1 LRYRDAGVDIDRANQ
16 IVRGIGQL
24 APSTWGPRVLS
35 QIGHFGGL
43 FDAAGLG
50 RSPVLVCSVDGV
62 GTKTRIAALA
72 GRWSGLGEDIV
83 HHSVNDI
90 LVQGGRPLF
99 FLDYVGSS
107 HLEECVVLEILEGMA
122 RACQR
127 HECAL
132 IGGETAEMPGTYA
145 QGDYDVVG
153 CIVGVA
159 ERDRL
164 LLGDQVRP
172 GDELWG
178 LPSSG
183 LHTNGYSLARR
194 VLLDEA
200 QLDLAAVPEG
210 LEVPLAD
217 ALLAPHRS
225 YFHELWPLLA
235 DRRLHALVH
244 ITGGGFDDNIPRVLP
259 ASCDVV
265 IDPSSWEIPPLFR
278 LIQRCGE
285 VAMAEMRR
293 VFNLGIGMIAI
304 LDSADAP
311 DFVRATHDARRIG
324 TVVAGGRRVRFLD

>member
-1 LRYRDAGVDIDRANQ
+1 
-16 IVRGIGQL
+16 
-24 APSTWGPRVLS
+24 
-35 QIGHFGGL
+35 
-43 FDAAGLG
+43 
-50 RSPVLVCSVDGV
+50 
-62 GTKTRIAALA
+62 
-72 GRWSGLGEDIV
+72 
-83 HHSVNDI
+83 
-90 LVQGGRPLF
+90 
-99 FLDYVGSS
+99 
-107 HLEECVVLEILEGMA
+107 M
-122 RACQR
+122 
-127 HECAL
+127 
-132 IGGETAEMPGTYA
+132 
-145 QGDYDVVG
+145 
-153 CIVGVA
+153 
-159 ERDRL
+159 
-164 LLGDQVRP
+164 
-172 GDELWG
+172 
-178 LPSSG
+178 PSSG